1 VPVLVPFETTHPE
14 YNERR
19 EKKIRLADPQI
30 IVPNIN
36 LFFSGNPETIAKG
49 AQTASTTI
57 SVLTLA
63 IGGANPATAISM
75 VKVMQ
80 CMDLLKII
88 NIPKLPANFRAFLD
102 LFKDNMFDI
111 MPNVFSRAETD
122 EDASTTA
129 SSGSRRL

>member
-1 VPVLVPFETTHPE
+1 
-14 YNERR
+14 
-19 EKKIRLADPQI
+19 
-30 IVPNIN
+30 VPNIN